1 MEVVDNH
8 PKGIINLYL
17 HYGIIPN
24 AIINISP
31 TRGARECTM
40 TNNNSKNEKLIQTAV
55 RKNIRSRSM
64 ENNSLKNNES
74 IVTVEST
81 VRKVM
86 PKITFKLY
94 IDKTDFVYVFNKAY
108 IAQVQD
114 KVYLKVL
121 KFSNN
126 NGDTYYRLGLK
137 GVIVGAL
144 YPTTDESSLSFNSIA
159 LDSYAITRILNTT
172 FRYKDRLKSVFWLK
186 EIRYVKND
194 EHKHAKLV
202 TIPAEDG
209 LSVGSAF
216 MHNQ

>member
-1 MEVVDNH
+1 MEKSSKKNESIVSTKSTTRNSS
-8 PKGIINLYL
+8 KN
-17 HYGIIPN
+17 
-24 AIINISP
+24 P
-31 TRGARECTM
+31 TRGKRKSLIT
-40 TNNNSKNEKLIQTAV
+40 EK
-55 RKNIRSRSM
+55 SS
-64 ENNSLKNNES
+64 NNES

-86 PKITFKLY
+86 PNVTFKLY

-108 IAQVQD
+108 IAKNQD

-172 FRYKDRLKSVFWLK
+172 FRYKDRLKSVFWIK
-186 EIRYVKND
+186 EIKYVRD
-194 EHKHAKLV
+194 GVAKHACLV

-216 MHNQ
+216 MQNQ